1 MEHKRNAETL
11 KKNIQD
17 RKQHLGAG
25 RWPFVLAIWM
35 GWLPLNFASLSA
47 HIFRPAKRAVH
58 RRTWTL
64 AILLLVTA
72 GLGRG
77 LPARDKG
84 LHELMLEILYVHG
97 LPVTM
102 VETNHGP
109 LWVVIDTGAE
119 ASILDD
125 ALWRRDQ
132 TLCLQIQK
140 QSVCSTP
147 LRASQVPQ
155 FLRLQTVAQP
165 PQIKAVIG
173 NDILRQFEKLLVD
186 YRNGVIRLT
195 L

>member
-1 MEHKRNAETL
+1 MELNASPETRS
-11 KKNIQD
+11 KNLD
-17 RKQHLGAG
+17 GGKPPLRAVRRLL
-25 RWPFVLAIWM
+25 VLALAL
-35 GWLPLNFASLSA
+35 GRLPVFFASLSA
-47 HIFRPAKRAVH
+47 LVVRPANRAVH
-58 RRTWTL
+58 WRTWTFAISLL
-64 AILLLVTA
+64 AIA
-72 GLGRG
+72 GLARG
-77 LPARDKG
+77 LPPRDKG
-84 LHELMLEILYVHG
+84 IDELMVEILYVHD

-125 ALWRRDQ
+125 ALWQGDQ
-132 TLCLQIQK
+132 TLCLRVQK
-140 QSVCSTP
+140 QSVCGTP

-155 FLRLQTVAQP
+155 FTRLQSAARP

-195 L
+195 R